1 MSNPAKSL
9 PNDPAELKAMI
20 AALQAENAQIAA
32 ENAKMSATL
41 RAHDQLVQ
49 TLRLRIAKLQKL
61 AFGKSS
67 EKVEREIEQL
77 ELALEDLLVAV
88 AEKDGSP
95 IDEGLDEPAP
105 EEASAPVLR
114 RRPRVSD
121 ATPRERREL
130 DPGACCPDC
139 GGDLRVVGEDVSEL
153 LDMIAAQMK
162 VIQIAR
168 IKKSCRRCER
178 MAQEPAPSRPIP
190 GSMAGPNLL
199 AHVLVSKFDDHLPL
213 YRQHEIFERMG
224 ADIPE
229 STLVGWCGRAMKTLS
244 PLIERIDA
252 DILSSDLLHADD
264 TPIRVLDRSRR
275 DKGLGKG
282 VKQGRVWAYVR
293 DQRPWAGAAP
303 PGAVYR
309 FAPNWKEEHVLSH
322 LADARGIL
330 QADGYKGYAKLY
342 EPQSNG
348 PPRLREA
355 ACWAHLRRDFHDFW
369 ISTKSEIARE
379 ALDRIGE
386 LYDIERDING
396 QAAEARLAARQRLS
410 QPRVEAFFDWSE
422 QQLMRIPGKSDLAKA
437 FRYGLSRRDAFSLFL
452 TDGRVA
458 IDNNPAERALRPIG
472 IGRKNWLFA
481 GADTGAETLA
491 RAMTIIETAKLNGL
505 DPQAYLADV
514 LDRIHDHKINKLDE
528 LLPWNWK
535 ALHPEASSQG
545 PINRGANGLVTLK
558 VQIAIEI
565 VGKFQSRF

>member
-1 MSNPAKSL
+1 MSKPAETL
-9 PNDPAELKAMI
+9 PNDPAILKAMI
-20 AALQAENAQIAA
+20 AALQVENARIAD
-32 ENAKMSATL
+32 ENAKISATL
-41 RAHDQLVQ
+41 RVHDQLVQ
-49 TLRLRIAKLQKL
+49 ALRLRIAKLQKL

-67 EKVEREIEQL
+67 EKIEREIEQL

-88 AEKDGSP
+88 AEGDDAL
-95 IDEGLDEPAP
+95 IDEGPSEPIPEAADAP
-105 EEASAPVLR
+105 ASR

-162 VIQIAR
+162 VVQIAR

-178 MAQEPAPSRPIP
+178 MVQQPAPSRPIP

-213 YRQHEIFERMG
+213 YRQHEIFARMG

-244 PLIERIDA
+244 PLIERIEA
-252 DILSSDLLHADD
+252 NIMGSDLLHADD
-264 TPIRVLDRSRR
+264 TPIRVLDRSMR

-282 VKQGRVWAYVR
+282 IKQGRIWAYVR
-293 DQRPWAGAAP
+293 DQRPWAGASP

-309 FAPNWKEEHVLSH
+309 FAPDWKEEHVLSH

-330 QADGYKGYAKLY
+330 QADGYKGYGKLY
-342 EPQSNG
+342 EPEPDG
-348 PPRLREA
+348 TPRLREA

-369 ISTKSEIARE
+369 ASTKSEIARE
-379 ALDRIGE
+379 ALDRIGK

-396 QAAEARLAARQRLS
+396 QPADIRHAARQKLS
-410 QPRVEAFFDWSE
+410 LPKVAAFFAWSE
-422 QQLMRIPGKSDLAKA
+422 QQLLRIPGKSDLAKA
-437 FRYGLSRRDAFSLFL
+437 FRYGLSRQEAFILFL
-452 TDGRVA
+452 SDGRVA

-491 RAMTIIETAKLNGL
+491 RAMTVIETAKLNGL
-505 DPQAYLADV
+505 DPLAYLADV
-514 LDRIHDHKINKLDE
+514 LDRIHDHKINRLDE
-528 LLPWNWK
+528 LLPWNW
-535 ALHPEASSQG
+535 AQVASTMESQ
-545 PINRGANGLVTLK
+545 A
-558 VQIAIEI
+558 A
-565 VGKFQSRF
+565 